1 MNEEELRLSFEKL
14 SNDPDFSKLINKYL
28 VEDTLEIVN
37 NYNLDLVSTI
47 DELKARQKFSTFL
60 SGIIPLEK
68 EKGE

>member
-1 MNEEELRLSFEKL
+1 MNEKELRLSFEKL
-14 SNDPDFSKLINKYL
+14 SNNPDFLKLINKYL

-37 NYNLDLVSTI
+37 TYNLDLDSTI

>member
-1 MNEEELRLSFEKL
+1 MSEKELRLSFEKL
-14 SNDPDFSKLINKYL
+14 NNNPDFSKLVNKYL

-37 NYNLDLVSTI
+37 TYNLDLDSTI
-47 DELKARQKFSTFL
+47 DELKARQKFSAFL